1 MTGNTKISGRVFLSK
16 KPSSLS
22 LSFEAQKRFSEFF
35 DSILKLKIK
44 IKNKKNSNK
53 WMTYS

>member
-44 IKNKKNSNK
+44 IKKTVTNG
-53 WMTYS
+53 